1 MSQKIKLDDKE
12 YDLNELSETAQAN
25 LRHIEFINGRIK
37 DLQNNEVLLNRA
49 RSGYIEDLKKEILSN
64 KAGIIFDDE

>member
-49 RSGYIEDLKKEILSN
+49 QSGYIEDLKKEILSN

>member
-37 DLQNNEVLLNRA
+37 DLQNNEVLLNRE